1 MNTLSKKIIS
11 YHETTYYP
19 PRLLIAYYK
28 QIISIVAAAA
38 ICSLTSCASI
48 INGSSQPVSF
58 GSTPPGATVTVDGQ
72 PKGTTPSTI
81 PLERTKRGH
90 IVRIEAPGYYP
101 YETHLSANFSGWY
114 VGNLLIGGLIGLAL
128 DPCTGAMWYYN
139 DINTNLVPTPKT
151 KQ

>member
-101 YETHLSANFSGWY
+101 YETHLSANFSVWY
-114 VGNLLIGGLIGLAL
+114 VGNLLIGGLIGFAL

-139 DINTNLVPTPKT
+139 DINTNLVPAPKT